1 MLENNTTKFILYTII
16 SIIYLEVVVLNESNF
31 WEQISIQLNKYI
43 KKHINNNSDAED
55 ILQEVLLKIYNSI
68 DDLRDYR
75 KINAWVYKI
84 SKNTIIDYYRNKNK
98 ELAQLD
104 ENIFEEYVGDD
115 SYNNEIS
122 KCLNTMI
129 DYLPEKYKEV
139 IKLIEYNGL
148 TQKEVSQYLG
158 ISVSAVKSRVH
169 RARGMLKKML
179 IECCYIELDRLG
191 NVIDYKHK
199 KTDCKFC

>member
-1 MLENNTTKFILYTII
+1 MK
-16 SIIYLEVVVLNESNF
+16 ESSF

-43 KKHINNNSDAED
+43 KKYINNNSDAED

-68 DDLRDYR
+68 DGLKDYR
-75 KINAWVYKI
+75 KINVWVYKI

-98 ELAQLD
+98 ELLPLD
-104 ENIFEEYVGDD
+104 ENIFEEYIEDD

-129 DYLPEKYKEV
+129 EYLPEKYKEV
-139 IKLIEYNGL
+139 IKLIEYNRL
-148 TQKEVSQYLG
+148 TQKEVSQRLG
-158 ISVSAVKSRVH
+158 ISVSAVKSRAY

-199 KTDCKFC
+199 TTDCKFC